1 MEYLDFIKSK
11 KPKSEAVGF
20 KIPSSFINS
29 NAFDYQA
36 DIIDR
41 ACFNG
46 RYALFV
52 DTGLGKTLMELN
64 YLDAVNRTFNKP
76 VLLVTTLIVAY
87 QIRDTEAR
95 KFGYDV
101 NLCKKQADVK
111 KWYQCYKLREH
122 TQF

>member
-11 KPKSEAVGF
+11 KPKSEANGF

-101 NLCKKQADVK
+101 NLCKK
-111 KWYQCYKLREH
+111 
-122 TQF
+122 TS